1 MRKLVVSLCVGV
13 ILLVSTVGAVAQTND
28 AWIPG
33 LASFVLPGV
42 GQFIN
47 DEMDKAILHL
57 GIVIGVDLLA
67 YYAAT
72 LLPFTGMYS
81 YPLIAAVHLAWGVY
95 SGMDAYRVAKDQGFS
110 FGLVD
115 NGIGFAVSF

>member
-1 MRKLVVSLCVGV
+1 MRAIIVTVCIGV
-13 ILLVSTVGAVAQTND
+13 ILLVSTVGAVAQSND

-33 LASFVLPGV
+33 LASFILPGV

-67 YYAAT
+67 YYAAA
-72 LLPFTGMYS
+72 LLPFTSMYA
-81 YPLIAAVHLAWGVY
+81 YPLIAAAHLGWGIY
-95 SGMDAYRVAKDQGFS
+95 SGLDAYNVAKDNGFR
-110 FGLVD
+110 FGLVE
-115 NGIGFAVSF
+115 NGLGFAVNF